1 MRESERISV
10 LKGVGEKTEQ
20 LFIKAGVHTI
30 GDLLAYYPRTY
41 DIYEDPISI
50 GEIQE
55 GKTVT
60 VIGAIFGRIQVSQNK
75 KMQITTLYLKDMTGT
90 LKVIWFRMPFLRNTL
105 GRGGV
110 ITLRGRIVRKKDA
123 LVMEHPEIFYPSAS
137 YEEKRNTMQPV
148 YALTAGLTN
157 NAVKKA
163 VAQAL
168 EQVEGIREFL
178 PEELICR
185 YHLLDRR
192 TAMEGIHFPE
202 TKEEFYEARKRF
214 VFEEFLIF
222 VLSLRMIKEREDR
235 AKNHYGFCDQP
246 KVDEFLYAL
255 PYELTGAQ
263 KKVWQEI
270 LRDISGESVMSRLVQ
285 GDVGSGKTIV
295 ALLAL
300 MYTGLNGYQS
310 AMMAPTEVLARQHY
324 ENISGM
330 LEAYGIP
337 LKTEL
342 LTGSMTAKAKREAY
356 ARIEA
361 GEADIVIGT
370 HALIQEKVQYQNLA
384 LVVTDEQHRFGVKQ
398 RETLAGKGVLPHILV
413 MSATP
418 IPRTLAIILYGDLD
432 ISVIDELPK
441 NRLPIKNCVV
451 DTGYRNTAYTF
462 MKKQVQSGRQC
473 YVICPMVEESEMIEA
488 ENVLDYTKLLRE
500 KLPAGITVEYL
511 HGKMK
516 GKEKNQI
523 MERFAFGEIQVLV
536 STTVVEVGVNVP
548 NATVMMIE
556 NAERFGLAQ
565 LHQLRGRVGRGAH
578 QSYCIMVNC
587 SDQDGTQER
596 LDILNRS
603 NDGFY
608 IASEDLKLRGPGD
621 FFGLRQSGDMEFKIA
636 DIFTDANLLKTVSEE
651 VNRILERDPNLEQE
665 EYWALRERLDVYL
678 SKSYDKLNL

>member
-1 MRESERISV
+1 
-10 LKGVGEKTEQ
+10 
-20 LFIKAGVHTI
+20 
-30 GDLLAYYPRTY
+30 
-41 DIYEDPISI
+41 
-50 GEIQE
+50 
-55 GKTVT
+55 
-60 VIGAIFGRIQVSQNK
+60 
-75 KMQITTLYLKDMTGT
+75 
-90 LKVIWFRMPFLRNTL
+90 
-105 GRGGV
+105 
-110 ITLRGRIVRKKDA
+110 
-123 LVMEHPEIFYPSAS
+123 
-137 YEEKRNTMQPV
+137 MQPV

-246 KVDEFLYAL
+246 KVDEFLHAL

-370 HALIQEKVQYQNLA
+370 HALIQEK
-384 LVVTDEQHRFGVKQ
+384 
-398 RETLAGKGVLPHILV
+398 
-413 MSATP
+413 SA
-418 IPRTLAIILYGDLD
+418 
-432 ISVIDELPK
+432 
-441 NRLPIKNCVV
+441 
-451 DTGYRNTAYTF
+451 
-462 MKKQVQSGRQC
+462 
-473 YVICPMVEESEMIEA
+473 
-488 ENVLDYTKLLRE
+488 
-500 KLPAGITVEYL
+500 
-511 HGKMK
+511 
-516 GKEKNQI
+516 
-523 MERFAFGEIQVLV
+523 
-536 STTVVEVGVNVP
+536 
-548 NATVMMIE
+548 
-556 NAERFGLAQ
+556 
-565 LHQLRGRVGRGAH
+565 
-578 QSYCIMVNC
+578 
-587 SDQDGTQER
+587 
-596 LDILNRS
+596 
-603 NDGFY
+603 
-608 IASEDLKLRGPGD
+608 
-621 FFGLRQSGDMEFKIA
+621 
-636 DIFTDANLLKTVSEE
+636 VSESGAGG
-651 VNRILERDPNLEQE
+651 NR
-665 EYWALRERLDVYL
+665 
-678 SKSYDKLNL
+678 